1 MAMHWTE
8 KKRAI
13 ARIGAELKRRGWTI
27 YGYDPG
33 ESDPMT
39 DYFRATSWNG
49 VATFEDKF
57 PGVVVCVQV
66 ADYTVESHSGKDGW
80 PAFRATP
87 KRKGWHIENDGEIV
101 ESGLA
106 NMEKC
111 SRSYDWEQHVEEV
124 ATAIERAADQA
135 MPASPGDFANQ
146 DQGKSGP
153 SLEYDRDWTWLF
165 FPGKPADKIR
175 ERLKSMGARW
185 GRKREGWYFK
195 RRIEREDLAWLLT
208 DDDGAENAPKK
219 ETVPLVLDDEGM
231 DTESASAISEI
242 AYLDPDRSRR
252 EEQIEAFDRL
262 RGEAAN
268 RGKHT
273 GPNAEAYT
281 LIPEWSLPFLPG
293 IRKSDKDDPIVWF
306 KFFHPM
312 SSWDWYLTEYNPKER
327 LAFGLVTGFEAE
339 IGYFSI
345 EELESLEVSG
355 LKVEREIWT
364 RPVSIRSLSAYKA
377 EWGDGGPYR
386 GNPKLEAETKS
397 ETVVL
402 TSDELSEAQAKWSD
416 NGATSETGIVVLTS
430 FDNGKQFGYDSDRL
444 GIWGPYRDFR
454 GKRFSNGWTVWD
466 NTKGAIPVLDPSYQ
480 GNGYKNLGDWSLAE
494 AIHQASEHFGIEMRL
509 EGEPCWADEYPRLAD
524 ALEERGEDEIEPWRM
539 TRLAYQKMKAK
550 VRVAGGV
557 PVLNAADG
565 QEHKRLVQEALERG
579 DEVPDKVMEDYPD
592 LSDEGLEG
600 QDRETYTDDQDR
612 ESYVPD
618 EPDDALEERTEDTG
632 NLKAQLRK
640 TWAEAGVPP
649 EKQAEILAD
658 VEKKANPE
666 FLEKLF
672 QTQEASEPVEE
683 VSEQDE
689 QTPTTELGKLYR
701 DWLSV
706 TNGDESASPS
716 EERLAQYQELA
727 GELVMGG
734 KRQEQGSEFRRFC
747 RVRLAG
753 RQAEF
758 DLMTVSEAF
767 QNGKDFPVPDGWE
780 YLDETVLV
788 QAEFEQWELQ
798 LLTGMVSKPN
808 SSFFQALKAITQ
820 PGTLRLTLEQING
833 DNRRCELIEERLQ
846 NLQREVK
853 AA

>member
-1 MAMHWTE
+1 MALHWTE

-13 ARIGAELKRRGWTI
+13 ARIGAELKGRSWTI

-49 VATFEDKF
+49 VATFEEKF
-57 PGVVVCVQV
+57 PGVLVGVQV
-66 ADYTVESHSGKDGW
+66 ADYTVEAHSAKNGW
-80 PAFRATP
+80 PAFLATP
-87 KRKGWHIENDGEIV
+87 RRKGWHIEKDGEIV

-106 NMEKC
+106 YMEKC
-111 SRSYDWEQHVEEV
+111 SRSYDWEQHVEQV
-124 ATAIERAADQA
+124 ATAIERAAERA
-135 MPASPGDFANQ
+135 MTASPGDFANH
-146 DQGKSGP
+146 DQGESGP

-165 FPGKPADKIR
+165 FPGKPVAEIR

-195 RRIEREDLAWLLT
+195 RRVEREDLAWLLT
-208 DDDGAENAPKK
+208 DDDGAEDAPKE

-242 AYLDPDRSRR
+242 AYPDPDRSRR

-293 IRKSDKDDPIVWF
+293 IRKSHKDDPIVWF

-312 SSWDWYLTEYNPKER
+312 SSWTWYLTEYDPKER

-345 EELESLEVSG
+345 EELESLEVGG

-364 RPVSIRSLSAYKA
+364 HPVSIRSLSAYKA
-377 EWGDGGPYR
+377 EWGDGGPYPGSR
-386 GNPKLEAETKS
+386 APEGDPKPDV
-397 ETVVL
+397 VVL
-402 TSDELSEAQAKWSD
+402 TTDEQSRDQDTGS
-416 NGATSETGIVVLTS
+416 NGSNSPPETEVVVLTL
-430 FDNGKQFGYDSDRL
+430 FDNGKQFGYDSDRI
-444 GIWGPYRDFR
+444 GIWSPYRDIR
-454 GKRFSNGWTVWD
+454 GVRYSNGWTVWD
-466 NTKGAIPVLDPSYQ
+466 NTKGVTPVPDPSYQ
-480 GNGYKNLGDWSLAE
+480 GNGAMNLGDWSLAE
-494 AIHQASEHFGIEMRL
+494 AIRQASEHFGVEMRL
-509 EGEPCWADEYPRLAD
+509 EGEPRWEDEYPRLAD
-524 ALEERGEDEIEPWRM
+524 APQQSNNKIEPWQM

-550 VRVAGGV
+550 IRVAGGV
-557 PVLNAADG
+557 PVLDAADG

-579 DEVPDKVMEDYPD
+579 DEVPDKVLEDYPD
-592 LSDEGLEG
+592 LFEGLEG
-600 QDRETYTDDQDR
+600 QDRESYTDGQDR

-618 EPDDALEERTEDTG
+618 EPDDALEECTEDTG
-632 NLKAQLRK
+632 NLEAQLRK
-640 TWAEAGVPP
+640 TWTEAGVPP
-649 EKQAEILAD
+649 EKQPEILAD

-666 FLEKLF
+666 YFEKLF
-672 QTQEASEPVEE
+672 QTKEASEPVEE

-689 QTPTTELGKLYR
+689 QAPTTELGKLYR

-716 EERLAQYQELA
+716 SDERLAQYQELA
-727 GELVMGG
+727 EELVMGG

-753 RQAEF
+753 RQAGI
-758 DLMTVSEAF
+758 DLMTAGEAF

-780 YLDETVLV
+780 FLDETALE

-808 SSFFQALKAITQ
+808 SSFFQALKAITR

-833 DNRRCELIEERLQ
+833 DKHRCELIEERLQ
-846 NLQREVK
+846 NLQRKVK
-853 AA
+853 AT